1 MATLTPDQF
10 TTRFADFT
18 ESAFRLELLDH
29 YVAPNEA
36 GPFATFLT
44 GEEPSREWREPW
56 KRFVRG
62 KLAGGATMARVHV
75 MTEPLSPYVKFEL
88 TCVYPAN
95 VDAGEDVRVLPREH
109 ARRLR
114 LPDQDFWLLDST
126 TAALMTYDDEGN
138 WLSVDVTEDP
148 NVVWRC
154 AVARDVAVAN
164 SVPLNTYLA
173 ENNLTMKE
181 NGHGR
186 PHRRAS

>member
-10 TTRFADFT
+10 AARFADFT
-18 ESAFRLELLDH
+18 RSAFRLELLDH

-36 GPFATFLT
+36 GPFAMFLA
-44 GEEPSREWREPW
+44 GEEPSCDWREPW

-62 KLAGGATMARVHV
+62 KLASGATMTRVHIV
-75 MTEPLSPYVKFEL
+75 TEPLSPYVKFEL

-95 VDAGEDVRVLPREH
+95 VDAGEDVRVLPR
-109 ARRLR
+109 RRWAPWL
-114 LPDQDFWLLDST
+114 LGQDFWLLDST
-126 TAALMTYDDEGN
+126 TAALMTYDSAGN
-138 WLSVDVTEDP
+138 WLSVEIDEDP
-148 NVVWRC
+148 NVVWQC
-154 AVARDVAVAN
+154 ALARDVAVAN